1 MFIPIVTLLY
11 HLFKYVIGLPSL
23 IKLLFNKDDLS
34 KTQKIYD
41 CSNVIEHKYD
51 KEFSEEFRDLV
62 FKMLAYNMLDR
73 PSLEQIK
80 EHPWL

>member
-1 MFIPIVTLLY
+1 MY
-11 HLFKYVIGLPSL
+11 EY
-23 IKLLFNKDDLS
+23 
-34 KTQKIYD
+34 
-41 CSNVIEHKYD
+41 SNVIEHKYD

-73 PSLEQIK
+73 PSLQQIK